1 MREGLIN
8 IYRAMRS
15 IYGSLRGTILSSRRG
30 CSGNDNFQ
38 YFSRTVMQRSKSSE
52 PHLLTSKLLL
62 SKSVVKVIIICKL
75 FIRHS
80 LFARHAQPS
89 LLPVKEAVP
98 VLAA

>member
-15 IYGSLRGTILSSRRG
+15 IYGSLRGTILSRRRG
-30 CSGNDNFQ
+30 CSGSDNFQ

-52 PHLLTSKLLL
+52 PHFLTSKFLL
-62 SKSVVKVIIICKL
+62 SKSVVEVIICKL